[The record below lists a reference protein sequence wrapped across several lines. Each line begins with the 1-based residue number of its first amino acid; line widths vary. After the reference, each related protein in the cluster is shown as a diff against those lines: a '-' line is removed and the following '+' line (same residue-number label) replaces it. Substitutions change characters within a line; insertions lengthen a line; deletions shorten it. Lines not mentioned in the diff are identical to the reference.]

1 MNFEQLLKK
10 IESYFDKSL
19 CVPGYFH
26 FYEDGNVKASVRC
39 NPKTG
44 YWIASLDGDKL
55 KQPLDPEEFFWAKRS
70 LDPQV
75 ALKALLDQL
84 EGEREFESF
93 EKSGYSFSIHH
104 YD

>member
-1 MNFEQLLKK
+1 MTFEQLLKN

-44 YWIASLDGDKL
+44 WWVASLDGDKL
-55 KQPLDPEEFFWAKRS
+55 KRSLDPEE
-70 LDPQV
+70 
-75 ALKALLDQL
+75 ALKALLEQL
-84 EGEREFESF
+84 EANREFESF
-93 EKSGYSFSIHH
+93 EKLGDSFSIHH